1 MCEWGGEEAR
11 GEEYTCTCTLCTT
24 QAIVVISIL
33 VHLSNLFTLYS
44 HSLLSK
50 TCRDFIKFMQKDRD
64 GLNSNVLRFVAK
76 LDTTRPIDMDRRFI
90 VFYHLSDDTIA
101 VFEPPQRNSGK

>member
-1 MCEWGGEEAR
+1 
-11 GEEYTCTCTLCTT
+11 
-24 QAIVVISIL
+24 
-33 VHLSNLFTLYS
+33 
-44 HSLLSK
+44 
-50 TCRDFIKFMQKDRD
+50 MQRDRD

-101 VFEPPQRNSGK
+101 VFEPPQRNSGITKCQKYDIICVKNTLCIFSSFRYYWWAIPRAWSHFQA